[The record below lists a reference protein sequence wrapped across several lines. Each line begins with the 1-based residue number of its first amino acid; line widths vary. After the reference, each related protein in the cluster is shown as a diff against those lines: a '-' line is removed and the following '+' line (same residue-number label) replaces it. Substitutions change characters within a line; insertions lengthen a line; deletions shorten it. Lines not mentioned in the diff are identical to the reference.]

1 MVVKY
6 KKPNPKKK
14 VKQQKNS
21 AVCKMFSNPNSK
33 NKTHLTAF
41 KLLAADIYQHTLYA
55 RLNV

>member
-41 KLLAADIYQHTLYA
+41 KLLAADIY
-55 RLNV
+55 